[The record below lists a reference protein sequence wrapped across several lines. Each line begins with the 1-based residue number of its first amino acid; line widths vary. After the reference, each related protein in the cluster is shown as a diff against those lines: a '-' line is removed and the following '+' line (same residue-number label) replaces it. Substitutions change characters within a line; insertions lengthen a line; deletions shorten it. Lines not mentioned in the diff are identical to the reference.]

1 MDRLDSSIIDG
12 VYMLDVIRREFIY
25 VGYYFLVQ
33 LRQIFLYWLIGMVLG
48 SVISVFFKE
57 RIHNLMRNMN
67 SNGSSIAGIILASML
82 GVASPLCMYGTI
94 PIAASFSRGG
104 IRDEWLA
111 SFMMSSILLNPQLII
126 YSAALGMKVLAVRI
140 VTCFLCGIVVGLLI
154 KLFFKDKQ
162 FFRFESFDEPKN
174 RDTDPDIFKRLLKN
188 LFRNFKATGHYF
200 LIGIFLSALFQRYIP
215 QEAITFMFGGNEAW
229 GVLMASTVGVPLY
242 VCGGGTIPILKT
254 WLAGGMSLGSAA
266 AFMVTGPAT
275 KITNLGALKVV
286 LGIKQFLFYWV
297 FIILYACL
305 AGLMINICNV

>member
-1 MDRLDSSIIDG
+1 MSMI
-12 VYMLDVIRREFIY
+12 DVIKREFIY

-33 LRQIFLYWLIGMVLG
+33 LRQIFLYWVIGMVLG
-48 SVISVFFKE
+48 SIISVFFKDK
-57 RIHNLMRNMN
+57 IHSLMRNMK
-67 SNGSSIAGIILASML
+67 SDGSSIIGIIFASIL

-126 YSAALGMKVLAVRI
+126 YSAALGVKVLVVRI
-140 VTCFLCGIVVGLLI
+140 ATCFLCGIVAGLVI
-154 KLFFKDKQ
+154 RFFFKEKN

-174 RDTDPDIFKRLLKN
+174 RDTDPNIFKRLLKN
-188 LFRNFKATGHYF
+188 MFRNVKATGLYF
-200 LIGIFLSALFQRYIP
+200 LIGIFLSALFQRYVP
-215 QEAITFMFGGNEAW
+215 KEAVTVMFGGNEAW

-242 VCGGGTIPILKT
+242 VCGGGTIPILKL
-254 WLAGGMSLGSAA
+254 WLANGMSLGSAA
-266 AFMVTGPAT
+266 AFMITGPAT

-286 LGIKQFLFYWV
+286 LGIKHFLFYWA

-305 AGLMINICNV
+305 AGILINILT

>member
-1 MDRLDSSIIDG
+1 MF
-12 VYMLDVIRREFIY
+12 DVIKREFIY

-48 SVISVFFKE
+48 SIISVFFKDK
-57 RIHNLMRNMN
+57 IHNLMRGMK
-67 SNGSSIAGIILASML
+67 SDGSSIIGIIFASML

-126 YSAALGMKVLAVRI
+126 YSAALGVKVLVIRI
-140 VTCFLCGIVVGLLI
+140 VTCFLCGIVAGLVI
-154 KLFFKDKQ
+154 RF
-162 FFRFESFDEPKN
+162 FFRDKNFFNFENFDEPKN
-174 RDTDPDIFKRLLKN
+174 RDTDPNIMKRLLKN
-188 LFRNFKATGHYF
+188 MYRNFKATGLYF
-200 LIGIFLSALFQRYIP
+200 LIGIVLSAIFQRYVP
-215 QEAITFMFGGNEAW
+215 QEAVTFMFGGNEAW

-254 WLAGGMSLGSAA
+254 WLSSGMSLGSAA
-266 AFMVTGPAT
+266 AFMITGPAT

-286 LGIKQFLFYWV
+286 LGIKHFLFYWA
-297 FIILYACL
+297 FIIVYSCVTGIL
-305 AGLMINICNV
+305 INIVL